1 MITQFQ
7 KRVYATV
14 KTIPKGQIR
23 SYKWVA
29 KKAGNPKAARAVGQ
43 ALKKNPFLGKVPC
56 HRVICSNGSIGGYT
70 HGVKK
75 KKQLLKQEGARL
87 SRDC

>member
-1 MITQFQ
+1 VITQFQ
-7 KRVYATV
+7 KRVYAAV
-14 KTIPKGQIR
+14 KTIPKGQTR

-29 KKAGNPKAARAVGQ
+29 ERIGNPKAVRAVGQ

-56 HRVICSNGSIGGYT
+56 HRVVCSNGKIGGYVL
-70 HGVKK
+70 GIKK

-87 SRDC
+87 